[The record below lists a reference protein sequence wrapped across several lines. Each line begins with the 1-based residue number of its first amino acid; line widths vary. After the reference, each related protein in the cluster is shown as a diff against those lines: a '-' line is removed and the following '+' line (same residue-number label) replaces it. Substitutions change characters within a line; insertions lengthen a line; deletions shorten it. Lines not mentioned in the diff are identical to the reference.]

1 MTLINFALRQNGL
14 RSFGIL
20 KNLMRVSAVMVS
32 HGDVLLMQFTL
43 VFMKFK
49 IIYMNECNNIAFFL
63 IIREIQLIRPSSSHW
78 RKFVI
83 LVFQRIL
90 TVAKQ
95 L

>member
-20 KNLMRVSAVMVS
+20 KNLVRVSAVMAS

-49 IIYMNECNNIAFFL
+49 LIYMNEFNNIASF
-63 IIREIQLIRPSSSHW
+63 
-78 RKFVI
+78 
-83 LVFQRIL
+83 
-90 TVAKQ
+90 
-95 L
+95 